1 MNIVIAPCH
10 LSYIDKRTHW
20 CIASLFRSKKHTF
33 NHILASPTATAD
45 ISRSLIASGF
55 LTKSNYD
62 ALFFV
67 DDDIVFNPEDADRL
81 ADHIENGGLDIVGG
95 CYVVKGGNYNPSS
108 RFFDG
113 QTIEFNSLAKPV
125 EIMYLAGGFMMI
137 HRRVFEKMRNITPLC
152 VAGSKVESEFFP
164 FFAPMIKRTR
174 NKLFGL
180 KITNE
185 YLTEDFAFCE
195 RAKMQGYKIYLDP
208 SIRLE
213 HIGKKHYRL
222 EDIFN
227 GKQENMDNIKLTKAA
242 V

>member
-1 MNIVIAPCH
+1 MKIVIAPCH

-20 CIASLFRSKKHTF
+20 CIASLFRSKKHLY
-33 NHILASPTATAD
+33 NHVLSSPTATAD

-55 LTKSNYD
+55 LNTDYD

-67 DDDIVFNPEDADRL
+67 DDDIVFNPEDVDKL
-81 ADHIENGGLDIVGG
+81 ADHIEKDNLNIVGG

-113 QTIEFNSLAKPV
+113 QTIEFNVTAKPV

-137 HRRVFEKMRNITPLC
+137 HRRVLEKMVSSIPLC
-152 VAGSKVESEFFP
+152 AAGSKIESEFYP
-164 FFAPMIKRTR
+164 FFAPIIKRVKSR
-174 NKLFGL
+174 LSGL
-180 KITNE
+180 KITHE
-185 YLTEDFAFCE
+185 YLTEDFSFCE
-195 RAKMQGYKIYLDP
+195 RAKMLGYKIYLDP

-213 HIGKKHYRL
+213 HIGKKRYRL

-227 GKQENMDNIKLTKAA
+227 GKQENMVNIKLTKQAI
-242 V
+242 